1 MEDRQDYCNGCKWLE
16 DRSDGKF
23 VDSYRCG
30 LYGDGLE
37 YTHFGCIK
45 CDVCKM
51 NSISDMSDAELEN
64 PTENSGEKVEEL
76 VARVVDSINNVY
88 TNLKKFYFEHKD
100 EIDAKIEEI
109 RESDKHKS
117 ISAENVD
124 TTIREQCIREIERK
138 QTAKEILTY
147 VGNLYDDCDQ
157 RFRLKDYQ
165 WHKDLCKKYGVRLDD
180 TL

>member
-37 YTHFGCIK
+37 YTH
-45 CDVCKM
+45 
-51 NSISDMSDAELEN
+51 
-64 PTENSGEKVEEL
+64 
-76 VARVVDSINNVY
+76 
-88 TNLKKFYFEHKD
+88 
-100 EIDAKIEEI
+100 
-109 RESDKHKS
+109 
-117 ISAENVD
+117 NVD